1 MHFLNCPFDRAK
13 TKLLFKSKVE
23 EKINEYKNRGTVTTL
38 DTKENF
44 KNCKIKLSNEF
55 VSSCNAKLLV
65 DILKI
70 EKKLKVIYDVK
81 YSIIYSILL
90 KKGGKEKTGNCK
102 NISPK
107 NGTYKIVRK
116 NTSYFLNEYLL
127 IKCIYQSAYGNI
139 YSCKNIVDKK
149 KYCLKVFHVGICLKQ
164 NCPYYVNSQVY
175 LTNYLYKILNEIF
188 FLNYLDN
195 QNVIQIKEVLFDQK
209 KNILFTVL
217 PHVPYQSM
225 HFKKKYGIYS
235 VHGKKTQKIDNSCIE
250 VHLYSE
256 NFLKLLFLNIYD
268 TLTYL
273 LHKSVTY
280 LDLKPDNILLT
291 CRYAQEISSYHV
303 PVKRKKRN
311 KPPETQTKCVEIS
324 KIQMDIQKKLNEN
337 SKKRRKENDS
347 NRDHAEKLY
356 KINIFLRKK
365 EKGTNKVDEKGHR
378 KMLYSHCHYKKITP
392 KKVKNKK
399 IKYIHNVDLSK
410 CYEYDINVKKTFFVK
425 NKLNDIFF
433 SSHDATSYIQ
443 TFVKTRKRKD
453 VPPSDGPP
461 KTPPFKKK
469 ETKAETKAKFNAKTI
484 SNSAHKLR
492 ANDCRINKIK
502 NLSFF
507 KHKSTNSISFLKFY
521 WLYFSEEDSG
531 KWSGALLPYLDIYFV
546 HKYLCKGEVANG
558 HALNIGVQRN
568 GNKTPRGEPLQQR
581 IHRDNGHDADM
592 LKNEPNQKD
601 ELYTEHSSELP
612 LSQNENRH
620 HNIIKLIDFDE
631 CSFILKNLNVYSST
645 TDIFNSFEG
654 LFDVSNSDVHLS
666 KRLSYNFG
674 SVLYTFLFGRT
685 PFYGDHIFEIYQ
697 NMKSN
702 KLVFPKYRKIDKD
715 LKRLLRKLLK
725 HNPDKRMKFKRIK
738 QHKWFSKGE
747 PTDSP

>member
-1 MHFLNCPFDRAK
+1 MHFLNCPFDKAK
-13 TKLLFKSKVE
+13 TKLVFKSKVE
-23 EKINEYKNRGTVTTL
+23 EKINECKNRGTITTI
-38 DTKENF
+38 DTKEHS
-44 KNCKIKLSNEF
+44 KNCKIKLSDEF
-55 VSSCNAKLLV
+55 VSSFNKKLLV

-70 EKKLKVIYDVK
+70 KKKLKVTYDVK

-90 KKGGKEKTGNCK
+90 KRGKEKTGNCK
-102 NISPK
+102 NVCPQ
-107 NGTYKIVRK
+107 NGAYKIVRK
-116 NTSYFLNEYLL
+116 NNSYFLNQYLL
-127 IKCIYQSAYGNI
+127 LKCIYQSVYGNI
-139 YSCKNIVDKK
+139 YSCKNVVDSR

-164 NCPYYVNSQVY
+164 NCPYYVNSQVH

-195 QNVIQIKEVLFDQK
+195 QNVIQIEEVLFDQK
-209 KNILFTVL
+209 KNILFTLL
-217 PHVPYQSM
+217 PQVPYQSM

-235 VHGKKTQKIDNSCIE
+235 VHRKKAQKIDDRFVQ

-256 NFLKLLFLNIYD
+256 NFLKLLFLNIYN

-273 LHKSVTY
+273 LRKSVTY

-291 CRYAQEISSYHV
+291 CRYVQEIYAYHV

-311 KPPETQTKCVEIS
+311 KPPEMETKCVDIS

-337 SKKRRKENDS
+337 SKKRRKKNDS
-347 NRDHAEKLY
+347 SYGHAEKLCN
-356 KINIFLRKK
+356 INIFLRKK
-365 EKGTNKVDEKGHR
+365 EKGTNEVDEKRSR
-378 KMLYSHCHYKKITP
+378 KMLYLHCHYKKLTP
-392 KKVKNKK
+392 KRVKNKK
-399 IKYIHNVDLSK
+399 IKYIHNVDLSE
-410 CYEYDINVKKTFFVK
+410 CYEYDANVKKTFFVK
-425 NKLNDIFF
+425 NKLSDIFF

-443 TFVKTRKRKD
+443 TFVKKVKPKD
-453 VPPSDGPP
+453 APPQ
-461 KTPPFKKK
+461 TPPFKEK
-469 ETKAETKAKFNAKTI
+469 EAKAKMKEKMRAKTI
-484 SNSAHKLR
+484 PNSAHKLH
-492 ANDCRINKIK
+492 AKGCRINKIK
-502 NLSFF
+502 NLSIF

-531 KWSGALLPYLDIYFV
+531 KWSGALLPYLDVYFV
-546 HKYLCKGEVANG
+546 HKYLCNG
-558 HALNIGVQRN
+558 GGADGHTLNIGVQRS
-568 GNKTPRGEPLQQR
+568 GGRTAKGEPPQER
-581 IHRDNGHDADM
+581 IHSENTQHADM

-601 ELYTEHSSELP
+601 ELFTEDSSESP
-612 LSQNENRH
+612 FSQNENHH
-620 HNIIKLIDFDE
+620 HNIMKLIDFDE
-631 CSFILKNLNVYSST
+631 CSFTLKNLKVYSST

-654 LFDVSNSDVHLS
+654 LFDVSNADVHLS

-725 HNPDKRMKFKRIK
+725 HNPDKRMQFKKIK
-738 QHKWFSKGE
+738 RHKWFSKGE
-747 PTDSP
+747 PTVSS

>member
-1 MHFLNCPFDRAK
+1 MHFLNCPFDKAK
-13 TKLLFKSKVE
+13 TKLVFKSKVE
-23 EKINEYKNRGTVTTL
+23 EKINECKNRGTVTTL
-38 DTKENF
+38 DTKEHF
-44 KNCKIKLSNEF
+44 KNCKIKLSDEF
-55 VSSCNAKLLV
+55 VSSCNAKLLE

-70 EKKLKVIYDVK
+70 KKKLKVIYDVK

-90 KKGGKEKTGNCK
+90 KRGGKEKTGKCK

-107 NGTYKIVRK
+107 YGAYKIVRK
-116 NTSYFLNEYLL
+116 NTSYFLNQYLL
-127 IKCIYQSAYGNI
+127 LKCIYQSAYGNI
-139 YSCKNIVDKK
+139 YRCKNIVDNK

-195 QNVIQIKEVLFDQK
+195 QNVIQIEEVLFDQK
-209 KNILFTVL
+209 KNILFTL
-217 PHVPYQSM
+217 MPQVPYQSM
-225 HFKKKYGIYS
+225 YFKKKYGIYS
-235 VHGKKTQKIDNSCIE
+235 VHAKKTQKIDNSCVE

-291 CRYAQEISSYHV
+291 CRYVQEISSYHV

-311 KPPETQTKCVEIS
+311 NPIATETKCVEIS

-337 SKKRRKENDS
+337 SKKRPKKNDS
-347 NRDHAEKLY
+347 TGGHAEKLY
-356 KINIFLRKK
+356 NINIFLRKK
-365 EKGTNKVDEKGHR
+365 EKRTNDLEEKRRR
-378 KMLYSHCHYKKITP
+378 KMLYTHCHYKNITP
-392 KKVKNKK
+392 KRVKNKK

-410 CYEYDINVKKTFFVK
+410 CYEYDTNVKKVFFVK

-443 TFVKTRKRKD
+443 TFVKKMKRKD

-461 KTPPFKKK
+461 KTPPFKKE
-469 ETKAETKAKFNAKTI
+469 ETKTKTKAKTI

-492 ANDCRINKIK
+492 ANGYLINKIK
-502 NLSFF
+502 NLSIF

-531 KWSGALLPYLDIYFV
+531 KWSGALLPYLDVYFV
-546 HKYLCKGEVANG
+546 HKHLCKGEGTDG

-568 GNKTPRGEPLQQR
+568 GGSTDRGDPPQER
-581 IHRDNGHDADM
+581 IHSDNPHDADM

-601 ELYTEHSSELP
+601 ELYTEDSSELP
-612 LSQNENRH
+612 FSQNENCH
-620 HNIIKLIDFDE
+620 HNIIKLIDFDD
-631 CSFILKNLNVYSST
+631 CSFILKNLNVYSPT

-654 LFDVSNSDVHLS
+654 LFDVSNADVHLS
-666 KRLSYNFG
+666 KKLSYNFG

-725 HNPDKRMKFKRIK
+725 HNPDKRMQFKKIK
-738 QHKWFSKGE
+738 RHKWFSKGE
-747 PTDSP
+747 PTVSS

>member
-1 MHFLNCPFDRAK
+1 MHFLNCPFDKAK
-13 TKLLFKSKVE
+13 TKLVFKSKVE
-23 EKINEYKNRGTVTTL
+23 EKINECKNGGTITTL
-38 DTKENF
+38 DTKEHF
-44 KNCKIKLSNEF
+44 QNCKIELSDEF
-55 VSSCNAKLLV
+55 VSSCNTKLLV

-70 EKKLKVIYDVK
+70 KKKLKVIYDVK
-81 YSIIYSILL
+81 YSIIYSLLL
-90 KKGGKEKTGNCK
+90 KRVEKEKTGNCK
-102 NISPK
+102 NISPR
-107 NGTYKIVRK
+107 NGAYKIVRK
-116 NTSYFLNEYLL
+116 NTSYFLNQYLL
-127 IKCIYQSAYGNI
+127 LKCIYQSTYGNI

-195 QNVIQIKEVLFDQK
+195 QNVIQIEEVLFDQK
-209 KNILFTVL
+209 KNILFSLL
-217 PHVPYQSM
+217 PQVPYQSM

-235 VHGKKTQKIDNSCIE
+235 VDGKKTQKIDNRCVE

-256 NFLKLLFLNIYD
+256 NFLKLLFLNIHD

-291 CRYAQEISSYHV
+291 GRYVQEISSYHV

-311 KPPETQTKCVEIS
+311 NPPATATKCVEIS
-324 KIQMDIQKKLNEN
+324 KIQMDIQKKLKGN
-337 SKKRRKENDS
+337 SKKRRKKNDS
-347 NRDHAEKLY
+347 RPGHAEKLY
-356 KINIFLRKK
+356 NINIFLRKK
-365 EKGTNKVDEKGHR
+365 EKGTNELDEKRLR
-378 KMLYSHCHYKKITP
+378 KLLYSHCHYKKITP
-392 KKVKNKK
+392 KIVKNRK
-399 IKYIHNVDLSK
+399 IKYIHNMDLSE
-410 CYEYDINVKKTFFVK
+410 CYEYDANVKKTFFVK
-425 NKLNDIFF
+425 NKLSDIFF

-443 TFVKTRKRKD
+443 IFVKKMKRKN

-461 KTPPFKKK
+461 KTPPVKKK
-469 ETKAETKAKFNAKTI
+469 ETEAKMI
-484 SNSAHKLR
+484 SSSSHELR
-492 ANDCRINKIK
+492 ANCCRINKIK
-502 NLSFF
+502 NLSIF

-546 HKYLCKGEVANG
+546 HKYLCNSEGADG
-558 HALNIGVQRN
+558 HTLNIGLQRN
-568 GNKTPRGEPLQQR
+568 GGRTAGGEPPQER
-581 IHRDNGHDADM
+581 IHSDNTHDADM
-592 LKNEPNQKD
+592 LKNEPNEKD
-601 ELYTEHSSELP
+601 ELYTEDSSESTI
-612 LSQNENRH
+612 SQNENRH

-631 CSFILKNLNVYSST
+631 CNFILKNLNVYSQT

-654 LFDVSNSDVHLS
+654 LFDVSNADVHVS
-666 KRLSYNFG
+666 KKLSYNFG

-702 KLVFPKYRKIDKD
+702 KLIFPKYRKIDKD
-715 LKRLLRKLLK
+715 LKCLLRELLK
-725 HNPDKRMKFKRIK
+725 HNPDKRMQFKKIK
-738 QHKWFSKGE
+738 RHKWFSKGK
-747 PTDSP
+747 PTVSS